1 MILGS
6 PPVVSVRMA
15 NGLDL
20 TTITS
25 VLSVTTFIIGVLLG
39 VIIKRTLK
47 LALAVVALGV
57 LLATTGF
64 LNFALSEP
72 TATTIYRVFREA
84 PQVATQGAELARLL
98 PISSAAFLIGA
109 AIGFWKG

>member
-6 PPVVSVRMA
+6 PTVVSVRMA

-84 PQVATQGAELARLL
+84 PQVATQAAELARLL